1 MNIENKNI
9 YLYDDDTENQLG
21 EIHQVVNIIN
31 TENGVVL
38 EMDNKDR
45 YHFSELTDYEK
56 ELVLSKLIE

>member
-9 YLYDDDTENQLG
+9 YLYDGDTENQLG

-38 EMDNKDR
+38 EMDNEDQ

-56 ELVLSKLIE
+56 ELVLSELIN